1 MSKTLDVSKIMCER
15 FHLIRLTEQHVQ
27 GGAEEM
33 EPLFIR
39 GGPWDRVHPIYA
51 LPPAGFTPPSSSS
64 SSLHFLQTETC
75 LIILLAFKPQI
86 SCNQICTESLVGWE
100 KAEMLIDSWIHQ
112 VPPPPLGPSGP
123 SGHSLEDDLGPEVLL
138 PGGVVVHAH
147 PQHPLGLHPLDVLH
161 VFGFLVE
168 GAWGR
173 GGGGREGDN
182 RIVMTMTIVLL
193 TQKLSSTWSSLVK

>member
-64 SSLHFLQTETC
+64 LHFLQTETC

-112 VPPPPLGPSGP
+112 VPPPPRSIGSIRSQLRRWPGPWSAPAGWCCCSCPSSASTWTSSSGRTACLWV
-123 SGHSLEDDLGPEVLL
+123 SGRRSLRE
-138 PGGVVVHAH
+138 
-147 PQHPLGLHPLDVLH
+147 
-161 VFGFLVE
+161 
-168 GAWGR
+168 GR
-173 GGGGREGDN
+173 GGEGGRQQNCNDN
-182 RIVMTMTIVLL
+182 DYCTFN
-193 TQKLSSTWSSLVK
+193 TQVQQYMKFTS